1 LLHFVAVQ
9 LALVQGFHFKRALTR
24 LDGASPD
31 APKKFSVMLEGTSS
45 DVPRIF
51 GSAGAL
57 PSRKS
62 PAIRYSPLAAVRLGR
77 SLALPIHSFPRP
89 TPPF

>member
-1 LLHFVAVQ
+1 V
-9 LALVQGFHFKRALTR
+9 LVQGFHFKRALTR
-24 LDGASPD
+24 LDGASSD

-51 GSAGAL
+51 SSAGAL
-57 PSRKS
+57 PSRK
-62 PAIRYSPLAAVRLGR
+62 PIAIRHSLPFRLGR